1 MPWHID
7 TAHPDCRSGY
17 AVVKDDDG
25 SVEGCHRT
33 RREALAQI
41 AALNIAEA
49 EEYRALPDNYRPAL
63 SEDVPE
69 GRACGNCNYYN
80 EEIIQQDGED
90 LLAYCTLW
98 DAYVNGGYYCNRWQ
112 AVAVRQESEP
122 APKEDQIEGS
132 NVNEPGTAAGSGAD
146 IQLTEATEKALQNK
160 SDAHNEAMTAADRP
174 KWTRVT
180 VGKLR
185 SVYRRGSGAYS
196 TSHRPGI
203 SRPAWSMARVNAFLY
218 LARTGRPQNPRYI
231 GDNDLLHPDHPR
243 APKPEQRQEGYTPTD
258 GMVAEA
264 RRGLEWRQTY
274 GRGGTEVG
282 VARARDIVNRRRL
295 SRTTVARMASFFA
308 RHAID
313 RRAQGFRP
321 GEPGYPSAGRIAW
334 ALWGGDPGVTFARAI
349 LSDERSLRDADPSAS
364 IDGDRTLG

>member
-1 MPWHID
+1 MPYEID
-7 TAHPDCRSGY
+7 TRHPDCRGY
-17 AVVKDDDG
+17 AVVKVGERD
-25 SVEGCHRT
+25 VLGCHDT
-33 RREALAQI
+33 RREAQRQI
-41 AALNIAEA
+41 VALNIAEA
-49 EEYRALPDNYRPAL
+49 EQSRALPDNYRPAL
-63 SEDVPE
+63 SDDVPE
-69 GRACGNCNYYN
+69 GRACGNCSYYN
-80 EEIIQQDGED
+80 EEMIQQDGED

-146 IQLTEATEKALQNK
+146 IELNEATEKALQNK

-174 KWTRVT
+174 NWSRVT

-243 APKPEQRQEGYTPTD
+243 APKPEERQEGYAPND
-258 GMVAEA
+258 AMVAEA
-264 RRGLEWRQTY
+264 RRGLEWRRVY

-282 VARARDIVNRRRL
+282 VARARDIVNRRNL
-295 SRTTVARMASFFA
+295 SRTTVARIASFLA
-308 RHAID
+308 RHEVDKQAE
-313 RRAQGFRP
+313 GFRP

-334 ALWGGDPGVTFARAI
+334 ALWGGDPARSWAASI
-349 LSDERSLRDADPSAS
+349 LAEMRSLTK
-364 IDGDRTLG
+364 RTDIR